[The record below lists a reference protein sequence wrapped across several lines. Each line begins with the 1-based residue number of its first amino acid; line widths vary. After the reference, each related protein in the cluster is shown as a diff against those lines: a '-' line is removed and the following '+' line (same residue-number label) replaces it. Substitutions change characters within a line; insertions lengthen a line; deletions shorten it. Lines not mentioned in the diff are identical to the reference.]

1 MARRRAAPKRK
12 ARKPKS
18 IRTVGRKGAAKKRAK
33 AAPKKRSAKPARA
46 ARLDDSANAKLGP
59 LAGVRVVEL
68 GQFVAGPAAA
78 CVLSD
83 WGADVVKVETP
94 RGGDPARGL
103 AALGLSAKDINFGME
118 NFNRGKRSV
127 ALDLQKPAGRAALL
141 RILESADVLV
151 TNWRPDALERARL
164 DYASLAPGFPHL
176 VYAQVNG
183 YGPRGPMRDTA
194 AFDFAAY
201 WARSGAQMSLGEP
214 NEPPPAQRPAMGDA
228 QVGFGLAGAIC
239 AALLQRER
247 TGRGEHI
254 HTSLYQAGMWMMSF
268 DLSAALIHGGGY
280 RRTGRNVPNP
290 IWNSY
295 RSQDGR
301 WFELVMLQA
310 DRYWARFCRAI
321 DKPEWERDPRW
332 ASMAPRTQN
341 AAALIAEL
349 DALFAS
355 RKFDELRAAFEREEL
370 IWAPIQTIRESA
382 ADPLAREVGVFA
394 RVAHRSGRDIEIVRS
409 PVEFSG
415 KPHEV
420 HAAAPE
426 LGEHTEEVL
435 LEHRFTWDE
444 ISKLRQRGAFE

>member
-1 MARRRAAPKRK
+1 
-12 ARKPKS
+12 
-18 IRTVGRKGAAKKRAK
+18 
-33 AAPKKRSAKPARA
+33 
-46 ARLDDSANAKLGP
+46 
-59 LAGVRVVEL
+59 VRIVEL

-78 CVLSD
+78 CVLGD
-83 WGADVVKVETP
+83 WGADVVKVESP

-103 AALGLSAKDINFGME
+103 AALGLSEKDINFGLE

-141 RILESADVLV
+141 RLLERADALV
-151 TNWRPDALERARL
+151 TNWRPAALSRARL
-164 DYASLAPGFPHL
+164 DHASLARRLPRL

-201 WARSGAQMSLGEP
+201 WARTGAQASLGEP

-280 RRTGRNVPNP
+280 RRTGRQVPNP
-290 IWNSY
+290 IWNAY
-295 RSQDGR
+295 RASDGR

-310 DRYWARFCRAI
+310 DRYWAQFCRAVE
-321 DKPEWERDPRW
+321 KPEWERDPRW
-332 ASMAPRTQN
+332 ASMGPRAKN

-349 DALFAS
+349 DALLATRTLAEWS
-355 RKFDELRAAFEREEL
+355 AAFEREEL
-370 IWAPIQTIRESA
+370 IWAPIQSIQESA
-382 ADPLAREVGVFA
+382 ADPLARAVGVIA
-394 RVAHRSGRDIEIVRS
+394 RVAHRSGRDIELVRS
-409 PVEFSG
+409 PVEFAG
-415 KPHEV
+415 EPHAV
-420 HAAAPE
+420 PSAAPE

-435 LEHRFTWDE
+435 LEHGFTWDE
-444 ISKLRQRGAFE
+444 IGALREQGAFG

>member
-1 MARRRAAPKRK
+1 VA
-12 ARKPKS
+12 
-18 IRTVGRKGAAKKRAK
+18 
-33 AAPKKRSAKPARA
+33 
-46 ARLDDSANAKLGP
+46 GP
-59 LAGVRVVEL
+59 LSGVRVVEL

-78 CVLSD
+78 CVLGD
-83 WGADVVKVETP
+83 WGADVVKVESP

-141 RILESADVLV
+141 RILAGADVLV
-151 TNWRPDALERARL
+151 SNWRPDALERARL
-164 DYASLAPGFPHL
+164 DYASLAADLPRL

-201 WARSGAQMSLGEP
+201 WARTGAQMSLGEP
-214 NEPPPAQRPAMGDA
+214 DEPPPAQRPAMGDA

-247 TGRGEHI
+247 SGRGEHI

-280 RRTGRNVPNP
+280 RRTGRQVPNP

-295 RSQDGR
+295 RAQDGR

-310 DRYWARFCRAI
+310 DRYWAQFCRAVG
-321 DKPEWERDPRW
+321 KPDWEHDPRW
-332 ASMAPRTQN
+332 ASMAPRTEN
-341 AAALIAEL
+341 AAELIAAL
-349 DALFAS
+349 DALFAT
-355 RKFDELRAAFEREEL
+355 RTLDEWRVAFEREEL
-370 IWAPIQTIRESA
+370 IWSPVQTIKESA
-382 ADPLAREVGVFA
+382 ADPLPRELGVFA
-394 RVAHRSGRDIEIVRS
+394 RVAHRSGREIELVRS

-420 HAAAPE
+420 HAGAPE

-435 LEHRFTWDE
+435 LERGFSWED
-444 ISKLRQRGAFE
+444 ISALREQGAFE